1 MPLKKQK
8 GNMYPWVTHMHSH
21 LGGECPHRC
30 GYCYV
35 QRNRFGVSPR
45 WKGEIRLIEDELNVD
60 YSRKWWDEKAEAW
73 KTEKTIFI
81 EHMNDMFADE
91 ISPHWIHQILCHCNK
106 YPDNSYVF
114 QTKNPGRASLHL
126 GLFPDKFMLGTTIET
141 NREYRD
147 SKAPSPEDRYLCMQ
161 LFKGHKT
168 FITIE
173 PIMDFDLD
181 ILIKW
186 LKDIKPD
193 FVNVG
198 ADSKECNLPEPS
210 PEKVKKLIDEL
221 QKFTEV
227 RNKSNLNRI
236 LR

>member
-21 LGGECPHRC
+21 LAGECPHKC

-45 WKGEIRLIEDELNVD
+45 WKGEIRLIEDELKVN
-60 YSRKWWDEKAEAW
+60 YGSG
-73 KTEKTIFI
+73 KTIFI
-81 EHMNDMFADE
+81 EHMGDLFAGGIKDRFIEE
-91 ISPHWIHQILCHCNK
+91 ILRHCWICPENT
-106 YPDNSYVF
+106 YVL
-114 QTKNPGRASLHL
+114 QTKNPERVFWWYKEKTY
-126 GLFPDKFMLGTTIET
+126 FPDDFMIGTTIES
-141 NREYRD
+141 NRLYEN
-147 SKAPSPEDRYLCMQ
+147 SLAPIPADRYLGM
-161 LFKGHKT
+161 LKFKEAGVKT
-168 FITIE
+168 FVTIE

-181 ILIKW
+181 VLVKW
-186 LKDIKPD
+186 LRDIKPD

-198 ADSKECNLPEPS
+198 ADSKGCNLPEPS
-210 PEKVKKLIDEL
+210 PEKVKKLISEL

-236 LR
+236 LKFPK